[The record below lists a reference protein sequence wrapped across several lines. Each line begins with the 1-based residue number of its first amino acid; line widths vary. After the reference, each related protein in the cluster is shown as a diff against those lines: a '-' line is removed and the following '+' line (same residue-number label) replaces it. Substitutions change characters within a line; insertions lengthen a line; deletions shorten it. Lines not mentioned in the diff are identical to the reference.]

1 MSNSRIGSAQRRGQF
16 GFQSKAL
23 QEEAIVRRR
32 EASRQRNEF
41 WDTTSKYFD
50 RYHSQNERFELL
62 SSDKMVKKS
71 EEAYRKSKLAE
82 SRRSNLMRR
91 RHQLRAKLDAEE
103 TENLEKIRKMP
114 IGSSKSQPTL
124 KDVRNEYEKLK
135 DQRMAENQKDSD
147 EKMLQ
152 HWRINN
158 PEYRQLQCKKRFEM
172 VQKAWDNQRTE
183 KERIEDAEKR
193 QEEIRIRVEAEKAL
207 RQESDEREV
216 QIGREKRISDWKMVI
231 TQQIELLQQRRK
243 DEQDIKR
250 QVAKEQEQEKKLA
263 EMGVK
268 RQKIEEKRKGQDL
281 REFLSRQHRL
291 KLLAKTSQVQKDLD
305 QDRKL
310 LDEMTVFLETA
321 DASGIEERDEKNQRL
336 TWLQN
341 VIDLQKTEEIQRQKE
356 METLFSEEAEKMWK
370 KQATVWK
377 REEDARRHL
386 MEDVL
391 AGLKEQIRDKLQDKE
406 RQREQIEVER
416 SKIEENIDRL
426 SKDIEKEEDVKQRK
440 REVFI
445 EDLDLQTEEKKAATE
460 KRAVIDK
467 AERFRGNNALASK
480 LSKHLNLDEPV
491 ISDFRRRRAKW
502 N

>member
-1 MSNSRIGSAQRRGQF
+1 
-16 GFQSKAL
+16 
-23 QEEAIVRRR
+23 
-32 EASRQRNEF
+32 
-41 WDTTSKYFD
+41 
-50 RYHSQNERFELL
+50 
-62 SSDKMVKKS
+62 
-71 EEAYRKSKLAE
+71 
-82 SRRSNLMRR
+82 
-91 RHQLRAKLDAEE
+91 
-103 TENLEKIRKMP
+103 
-114 IGSSKSQPTL
+114 
-124 KDVRNEYEKLK
+124 
-135 DQRMAENQKDSD
+135 
-147 EKMLQ
+147 
-152 HWRINN
+152 
-158 PEYRQLQCKKRFEM
+158 M

-183 KERIEDAEKR
+183 KQRIEDAEKR

-207 RQESDEREV
+207 RQENDEREA
-216 QIGREKRISDWKMVI
+216 QIGRENRISDWKMVI

-263 EMGVK
+263 EMDVK
-268 RQKIEEKRKGQDL
+268 RQKIEEKRKAQDL

-356 METLFSEEAEKMWK
+356 MEMLFSEEAEKMWK
-370 KQATVWK
+370 KQEKVWK
-377 REEDARRHL
+377 REEDARSHL

-391 AGLKEQIRDKLQDKE
+391 AGLKEQIRAKRQDKE
-406 RQREQIEVER
+406 RQKEQIEVER

-426 SKDIEKEEDVKQRK
+426 SKDIEKEDDVKQRK

-445 EDLDLQTEEKKAATE
+445 EDLDQQTEEKKAATE

-467 AERFRGNNALASK
+467 AERFRGTNALASK